1 MKGKEKYVVVFPKN
15 VNKQRVK
22 RFVFGYPLWTVYEN
36 QTDTGLLQIINQYE
50 STLIE
55 RFIGS

>member
-1 MKGKEKYVVVFPKN
+1 MVVFPKN